1 MPGPA
6 LQRWAIASDTQKLRV
21 FFLDI
26 AKLAGHA
33 ASKGGRTGLGSR
45 VIFQSTKIKLYQFPF
60 NST

>member
-45 VIFQSTKIKLYQFPF
+45 VILQSIKIKLY
-60 NST
+60 